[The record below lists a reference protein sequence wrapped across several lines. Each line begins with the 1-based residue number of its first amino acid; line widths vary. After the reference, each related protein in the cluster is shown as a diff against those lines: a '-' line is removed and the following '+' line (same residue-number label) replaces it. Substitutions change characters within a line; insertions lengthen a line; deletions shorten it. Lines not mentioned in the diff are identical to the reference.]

1 MIKKV
6 IVTLTIIITLM
17 ALITPK
23 ALAGDLIDIPDSKT
37 DSEEAFNQLLD
48 GEATVT
54 SDDNESSVQSQ
65 VVGIGVSESQ
75 SSTLVGGFVSVAGV
89 IPDMISRLLSAVA
102 LGDRANMEDNA
113 HISEFFTIG
122 DLLTNKYPL
131 FNINIFEETPS
142 GP

>member
-75 SSTLVGGFVSVAGV
+75 SSTLVGGFV
-89 IPDMISRLLSAVA
+89 
-102 LGDRANMEDNA
+102 
-113 HISEFFTIG
+113 
-122 DLLTNKYPL
+122 
-131 FNINIFEETPS
+131 
-142 GP
+142 

>member
-54 SDDNESSVQSQ
+54 SDDNESSV
-65 VVGIGVSESQ
+65 
-75 SSTLVGGFVSVAGV
+75 
-89 IPDMISRLLSAVA
+89 
-102 LGDRANMEDNA
+102 
-113 HISEFFTIG
+113 
-122 DLLTNKYPL
+122 
-131 FNINIFEETPS
+131 
-142 GP
+142 